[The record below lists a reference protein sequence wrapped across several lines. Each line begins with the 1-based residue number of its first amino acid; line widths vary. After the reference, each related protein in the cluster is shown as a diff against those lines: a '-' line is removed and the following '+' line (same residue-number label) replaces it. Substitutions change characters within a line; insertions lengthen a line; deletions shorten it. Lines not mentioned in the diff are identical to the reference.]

1 MELDINFDIYP
12 VEKGGEYRVLIVRSL
27 GIS

>member
-12 VEKGGEYRVLIVRSL
+12 VEKKADYRVLIVRSL